1 MFSMTASMW
10 TVASSC
16 LTYCVRS
23 NSLPLLVI
31 TIVVISLY
39 WYFVPPQ
46 LHKQPNSHK
55 THYWPSIYN
64 PKVTKSW
71 LAHSM
76 SCSCCQVSWVTML
89 IIWFWF
95 IWRTLHNIHW
105 LHCSHTFYCP
115 VDCCC
120 CWDSILWLRFT
131 TTLCRTVAAA
141 KHYERWSRCYAPEL
155 LNSSDLHFMIANIT
169 ESLPLQ
175 INLGQP
181 PGPLTQGIV
190 MTSDWSSQST
200 ICLLIGQ

>member
-1 MFSMTASMW
+1 
-10 TVASSC
+10 
-16 LTYCVRS
+16 
-23 NSLPLLVI
+23 
-31 TIVVISLY
+31 
-39 WYFVPPQ
+39 
-46 LHKQPNSHK
+46 
-55 THYWPSIYN
+55 
-64 PKVTKSW
+64 
-71 LAHSM
+71 M

-89 IIWFWF
+89 IIWFCF

-105 LHCSHTFYCP
+105 LHCSCTFYCP

-131 TTLCRTVAAA
+131 TLCRTVATA

-200 ICLLIGQ
+200 ICLLIGQYRAETSLTCILNLVTLPFQLNPIQLITYPRTFWSEHKKPGLCKTWCNTLLCPKAVPNVLCNTRTNSG